1 MTEGRLEPD
10 TRTERVV
17 RLEGASNVRDLGGL
31 TTTDGRQTRF
41 GLLYRADAPSELTAA
56 DVRTLVTERGLRQV
70 VDLRSLEEVTRDG
83 RSALREAVAG
93 WANHSMSSDP
103 GVGQVVPEILRGNL
117 TGHYLGYLGSGAERV
132 VAAAR
137 LLTDPERQPAL
148 VHCAAGKDRT
158 GTLVAILLDAAGVR
172 RDEIVA
178 DYALTDANMDGVIE
192 RVIRRMRAAGA
203 EIPSQANTLPDE
215 ARRARPETMAAFLDQ
230 LTTVFGGGAGWL
242 LAHGF
247 ADADLTRFRNSFLTA

>member
-1 MTEGRLEPD
+1 MDSG
-10 TRTERVV
+10 TERVV

-31 TTTDGRQTRF
+31 TTTDGRRTRF
-41 GLLYRADAPSELTAA
+41 GLLYRADAPTELTPD
-56 DVRTLVTERGLRQV
+56 DVHLLVTERGLRQI
-70 VDLRSLEEVTRDG
+70 VDLRSAEEVDRDG
-83 RSALREAVAG
+83 PGPLQKAGVAT
-93 WANHSMSSDP
+93 ANHSISSDP

-117 TGHYLGYLGSGAERV
+117 SGHYLGYLGSGAHRV

-137 LLTDPERQPAL
+137 LLADPERQPAL

-178 DYALTDANMDGVIE
+178 DYALTDANMDAVVE
-192 RVIRRMRAAGA
+192 RVVRRLTAASGGVLP
-203 EIPSQANTLPDE
+203 PSANSLPDE
-215 ARRARPETMAAFLDQ
+215 ARRARPETMAEFLDQ

-247 ADADLTRFRNSFLTA
+247 ADADLARFREALLED